1 MNLVKLEQDFGSE
14 FMVNP
19 NFVRSIIRH
28 SKDTVC
34 VFVSNKDTPYIVK
47 GTVEEVSKKLTESS
61 KVDSIAGLMVIVF
74 IGIYILSTLAN
85 LLSQ

>member
-1 MNLVKLEQDFGSE
+1 MKLVKLEQDFGSE

-34 VFVSNKDTPYIVK
+34 VFVSNKDTPHIVK
-47 GTVEEVSKKLTESS
+47 VR
-61 KVDSIAGLMVIVF
+61 
-74 IGIYILSTLAN
+74 
-85 LLSQ
+85 

>member
-1 MNLVKLEQDFGSE
+1 MKLVKFELISGKEI
-14 FMVNP
+14 MINP

-34 VFVSNKDTPYIVK
+34 VFVSNKETPHIVK

-85 LLSQ
+85 LLS

>member
-1 MNLVKLEQDFGSE
+1 MKLVKFELISGKEI
-14 FMVNP
+14 MINP

-34 VFVSNKDTPYIVK
+34 VFVSNKDTPHIVK

-85 LLSQ
+85 LLS